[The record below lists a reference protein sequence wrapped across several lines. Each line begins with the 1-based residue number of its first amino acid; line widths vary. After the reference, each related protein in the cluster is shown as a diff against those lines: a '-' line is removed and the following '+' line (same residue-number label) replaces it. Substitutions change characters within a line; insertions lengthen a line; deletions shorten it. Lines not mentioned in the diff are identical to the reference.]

1 MAAFCLAAASVP
13 FTFAGQAPDGARDG
27 SGNRSVPAVNYGG
40 RRGSTRLR
48 LTGTSVMPDAA
59 GELRVQVQRG
69 STRIEAR
76 VTDLK
81 NPTALGHEY
90 LTYILWAVS
99 PDGRTFN
106 LGEVPLPG
114 DRNIL
119 TALLPGNRTNFTVTT
134 PLQTFALIVTAEP
147 YYAVRAPSDLVV
159 LENEVPLESA
169 AEIQTVEARY
179 NPVQLGGYVPTGF
192 KFDAVL
198 LTTNL
203 PLDFF
208 QARNAVRIAERTG
221 AAKEAGTI
229 YDNAVSQLA
238 RAEQLA
244 LQPRVDRRALVS
256 ASREAVQT
264 AEDARDA
271 AARRAEASRL
281 DEERRVMADREAQ
294 ARAQALAEEE
304 RRRLA
309 EKERASAEAD
319 RQAAERLRAEAD
331 RANREAQ
338 AAAEAA
344 RRAQVE
350 AEQRRLTALEQQQAA
365 EAEVERSRAAARE
378 LDAQLQQ
385 LIKDRE
391 ELRGRLLQQLN
402 VILETRDTAR
412 GLIVNLSDVTF
423 ATGEAALQPG
433 ARERL
438 ARISGILSAHPTLVV
453 EVEGHTDSVGSD
465 AFNQGLSERRA
476 DSVRNYLVQQ
486 GVPAA
491 SITSAGFGK
500 TSPVATNDTAEGRQ
514 MNRRV
519 ELIVSGEV
527 IGTEAQ

>member
-1 MAAFCLAAASVP
+1 
-13 FTFAGQAPDGARDG
+13 
-27 SGNRSVPAVNYGG
+27 
-40 RRGSTRLR
+40 
-48 LTGTSVMPDAA
+48 
-59 GELRVQVQRG
+59 
-69 STRIEAR
+69 
-76 VTDLK
+76 
-81 NPTALGHEY
+81 
-90 LTYILWAVS
+90 
-99 PDGRTFN
+99 
-106 LGEVPLPG
+106 
-114 DRNIL
+114 
-119 TALLPGNRTNFTVTT
+119 
-134 PLQTFALIVTAEP
+134 
-147 YYAVRAPSDLVV
+147 
-159 LENEVPLESA
+159 
-169 AEIQTVEARY
+169 
-179 NPVQLGGYVPTGF
+179 
-192 KFDAVL
+192 
-198 LTTNL
+198 
-203 PLDFF
+203 
-208 QARNAVRIAERTG
+208 
-221 AAKEAGTI
+221 
-229 YDNAVSQLA
+229 
-238 RAEQLA
+238 
-244 LQPRVDRRALVS
+244 
-256 ASREAVQT
+256 VQT

-309 EKERASAEAD
+309 EKERAAAEAD

-412 GLIVNLSDVTF
+412 GLIVTLSVVTF

-438 ARISGILSAHPTLVV
+438 ARLSGILSAHPTLVV